1 MTNRRQEI
9 SNQFKPGDT
18 TSITAIAE
26 SYKSL
31 LGNPSNKQQAAANL
45 ADPGEIKLL
54 NPPKRQD
61 TGAWSKELLTEMV
74 RRGLAAEGKGNEALA
89 LMYFN
94 ISSGLGKP
102 GPDLSGKTQENL
114 PPVQLNPTSIQQA
127 EKDTWNQF
135 LAVPTPNPVAI
146 QQRSTDKLTQV
157 GCWQRIPAET
167 TRQAGDRATN
177 IVASHPI
184 EDKDRVANQAPKGIK
199 AAAGTADTTTKT
211 TIEPVIAT
219 TTRVTSP
226 AKAEDATSKATTSC
240 SFLAHTKTLG
250 GHPA

>member
-1 MTNRRQEI
+1 MVQA
-9 SNQFKPGDT
+9 KPNLVDPK
-18 TSITAIAE
+18 IQHQNL

-135 LAVPTPNPVAI
+135 LAVPTPNPVEDPSWGPI
-146 QQRSTDKLTQV
+146 T
-157 GCWQRIPAET
+157 P
-167 TRQAGDRATN
+167 AGDRATN

-226 AKAEDATSKATTSC
+226 AKAEDATTSC